1 MMVSAFEPTNSI
13 DKTGSERIPK
23 QNGIVGTSRLS
34 PPAVSM
40 LPYDVVSPSS
50 ASTNNYHPTKNFHQ
64 DIMEEPETEDEEVK
78 MSCMNGVQHSDFEDD
93 DDDDNDVLDNEGD
106 SDDDDDD
113 DEDSD
118 EDENDTIERVVNFV
132 GGQSIAGASQI
143 QRPLPVKGQ
152 SPVQVSFAPG
162 INIDKDETAN
172 GSSSSGEDDNSD
184 DDTSASTSS
193 SSSNARG
200 CPIETSQAEVDDG
213 SDAIS
218 TYSSESEE
226 EEDIDDDDDDEV
238 DDDDDDD
245 EVEEDIVEQDDDA
258 SLSSEEEKEDA
269 EEMPSSQKSFNEVAQ
284 EQDNGEDSVKDDSKL
299 VKTSMIVEEDDE
311 GGGGVKDDKDVQ
323 RKTRDKDLCVPEE
336 EWDASETLENSSE
349 VLNSGR
355 RPSLSMDEIE
365 DMLEDSSTKEEDFG
379 EDSSDEEEPKNTRL
393 DIKKLSEE
401 EVVELFSDTLE
412 FDYWSPETLKAA
424 VDALSFVSGRASPV
438 GLPERDDDSFWVS
451 NMAMVVL
458 PESKLKQYL
467 NNNPDQRVVAS
478 RIVFDAFHTAM
489 SAMDLTRITMDP
501 SLSPLSEVPNE
512 FESPRLFIGDF
523 AAAESRLALAAHR
536 IKRIIQISYHPL
548 DELWKRDDITYST
561 HILPSLGDGGAAP
574 VHEAILMASEEVASA
589 LNEYSDGG
597 GAVLVTCT
605 TGDEHACAVCA
616 LYLSRRLGISKED
629 AANRISELRP
639 SCRIDPEWLHSDLSP
654 RTEKTKRVLSCNMLS
669 RLSRTASNPSM
680 GFDSPKRM
688 RRVSSGKNVAD
699 VDVAD
704 VEKPSSSNVPFLP
717 TLDLGKAASASVE
730 VDSTLRMRGSE
741 EYVSSSAEEEE
752 EDMLHS
758 EELEEINT
766 PPDKPSTPIP
776 LLTPPASPVRV
787 ETDEGT
793 ATACEWPSN
802 LAVDTAMTAVADL
815 RPLSPNSL
823 QKQEEEEE
831 EQMNSRTQVNKDQF
845 RKPEKSS
852 LTPLIRGISIQFDG
866 PGLDNR

>member
-1 MMVSAFEPTNSI
+1 MMVSAFEPTSSI
-13 DKTGSERIPK
+13 DKTDSERISKP
-23 QNGIVGTSRLS
+23 NGLVGTSRLS

-50 ASTNNYHPTKNFHQ
+50 ASTNKHHPENGVRQ

-78 MSCMNGVQHSDFEDD
+78 MSCINGVQHSDFEDD
-93 DDDDNDVLDNEGD
+93 DDDSDALNSDNNSDE
-106 SDDDDDD
+106 DDDDN
-113 DEDSD
+113 SD
-118 EDENDTIERVVNFV
+118 EDDVNERVVNFV
-132 GGQSIAGASQI
+132 GGQSIAGGSQI

-162 INIDKDETAN
+162 INIDKDENAN
-172 GSSSSGEDDNSD
+172 GSSSSDEDDNSD

-200 CPIETSQAEVDDG
+200 CPIETSQTEADDG

-218 TYSSESEE
+218 TDSSESEE
-226 EEDIDDDDDDEV
+226 EEDIDDDD
-238 DDDDDDD
+238 
-245 EVEEDIVEQDDDA
+245 EVEEDVVEQDDDI
-258 SLSSEEEKEDA
+258 SLSSEEEEEDA
-269 EEMPSSQKSFNEVAQ
+269 EEMPNCQKSFTDVDQ
-284 EQDNGEDSVKDDSKL
+284 EDDNDEDSVEDDSEL
-299 VKTSMIVEEDDE
+299 VKTSIVMEENDE
-311 GGGGVKDDKDVQ
+311 GGVGDGKDVQ
-323 RKTRDKDLCVPEE
+323 EKKGDKDLCVPEE
-336 EWDASETLENSSE
+336 EWDTTQALETGSV

-393 DIKKLSEE
+393 DIDKPSEE
-401 EVVELFSDTLE
+401 ELVDLFSDSLE
-412 FDYWSPETLKAA
+412 FDYWSPKTLKAA
-424 VDALSFVSGRASPV
+424 VDALSFASGKASPV
-438 GLPERDDDSFWVS
+438 CLPERDDDSFWVS
-451 NMAMVVL
+451 NMTMVIL

-467 NNNPDQRVVAS
+467 DNNPNQRVVAS

-501 SLSPLSEVPNE
+501 SLSPLPEVPDD

-548 DELWKRDDITYST
+548 DELWKRDGITYST
-561 HILPSLGDGGAAP
+561 HILPSLGYGGAAP

-616 LYLSRRLGISKED
+616 LYLSQRLGMSKED
-629 AANRISELRP
+629 AADRISELRP

-688 RRVSSGKNVAD
+688 RRVLSGKNDVAD
-699 VDVAD
+699 VD
-704 VEKPSSSNVPFLP
+704 VEKPSSNTVPFLP
-717 TLDLGKAASASVE
+717 VLDLGKAASASVE
-730 VDSTLRMRGSE
+730 VGSTLKMRGSE
-741 EYVSSSAEEEE
+741 EYISSSAEEEE

-802 LAVDTAMTAVADL
+802 LAVDAAMTAVADL

-831 EQMNSRTQVNKDQF
+831 DRMNSRKQINKKEF
-845 RKPEKSS
+845 RKPDKST
-852 LTPLIRGISIQFDG
+852 LTPLIRGISIHQA
-866 PGLDNR
+866 LA